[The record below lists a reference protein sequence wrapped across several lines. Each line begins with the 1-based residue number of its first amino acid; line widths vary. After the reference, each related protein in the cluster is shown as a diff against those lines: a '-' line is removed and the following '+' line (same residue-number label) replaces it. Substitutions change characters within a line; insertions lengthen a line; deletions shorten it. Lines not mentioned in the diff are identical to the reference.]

1 MNAHDDS
8 GMSLVE
14 RLADYR
20 SRAEELRSK
29 AETMREE
36 SAEVMR
42 SIAAGYDHVADT
54 VHAILLQSGELAS

>member
-1 MNAHDDS
+1 MTAHNDS
-8 GMSLVE
+8 GTSLVQ

-20 SRAEELRSK
+20 SRAEELRAM

-36 SAEVMR
+36 SAEVIR

-54 VHAILLQSGELAS
+54 VHAILMQSPERAS